1 MMDNSIDFLRDEV
14 RNGFY
19 IPTAIK
25 QAWAATLDILSKIDS
40 ICKKHGIRYF
50 ADWGSFLGAVRH
62 GGFIPWDDDLD
73 ICMLRDDYDKFR
85 QVADAELPESFVI
98 HDYERKENHWLFLAR
113 VVNNSKMCF
122 DLEYLNEHN
131 NFPWLAG
138 VDIFIKDYLYEDEG
152 KEKARCDEILNILAV
167 ADAIADGKGHNVG
180 ISQKLKEFS
189 KKYNTIFPVLLRN
202 KDSERQVAVELYR
215 LAEKQMARVK
225 PEETQRVG
233 QIFPWV
239 IKYGS
244 GAGEKKSWYEKSIR
258 LPFENTTIPVPANYN
273 EVLSKRYGDYCTVKK
288 NWDGHDYPFFEGQKK
303 EMERVSGES
312 VLRYKFD
319 RRLLERTVPEKSESL
334 KTVAKECTAEL
345 ERMLADA
352 NRICAEDAAT
362 SDAFDLLTQLVGD
375 MQQLAAD
382 LGTLVENVKGTD
394 RECTVKLVGSLQAL
408 CDALWEEYSEIKDKI
423 ENGNGDVAFSCGLGN
438 GFAKSKDALNKVI
451 QSVNDNI
458 LSRKEVLFLAIGTR
472 EWSAFECLYEKELQ
486 TPDTDVYVV
495 PLPVMKKSF
504 DGMINMTDDEIVES
518 AHLNEYPDNV
528 ECTDFREYD
537 LGMHAPDRVYIQ
549 NPYDEANPCLTVP
562 PYFYASNVR
571 KYADEVVYVPIAS
584 TSEFSENDG
593 CDMYNLG
600 HYVTAPGVICADK
613 VLVQSGNIK
622 RLYVDA
628 LTSFAGKDTAD
639 VWEDKIVVAESEKN
653 PVDAKECADKGV
665 GETQDSRK
673 KKLLL
678 CIGANEL
685 VETKER
691 SVPLA
696 EALNKKFKVLEDTA
710 DKIDVSL
717 VFYPEDK
724 DLWLEVEGNLAK
736 EVFEIIANT
745 NINVISSRPQDADTI
760 ARDYDAYYGS
770 PSPFVPAFSIAGKP
784 VMIADFGLE

>member
-167 ADAIADGKGHNVG
+167 ADAIADGEGHNEG

-319 RRLLERTVPEKSESL
+319 RRLLKRTVPEKSESL

-362 SDAFDLLTQLVGD
+362 SDFFDLLTQLVGD

-423 ENGNGDVAFSCGLGN
+423 ENGNGDVALSCGLGN
-438 GFAKSKDALNKVI
+438 GFAKSKDALNKAI

-458 LSRKEVLFLAIGTR
+458 LSRKEVLFLAIGTK
-472 EWSAFECLYEKELQ
+472 EWSAFECLYEKELK

-518 AHLNEYPDNV
+518 AHLNEYPENV

-549 NPYDEANPCLTVP
+549 NPYDEVNPCLTVP

-571 KYADEVVYVPIAS
+571 KYADEVVYVPIAP

-613 VLVQSGNIK
+613 VIVQSDNIK

-653 PVDAKECADKGV
+653 PVDAKKCADKGV
-665 GETQDSRK
+665 GETQNSRK
-673 KKLLL
+673 KKLLV

-685 VETKER
+685 VESKER

-696 EALNKKFKVLEDTA
+696 EALNKKFKVLEDAA
-710 DKIDVSL
+710 DKIEVSL

-724 DLWLEVEGNLAK
+724 RLWQEVDESLSK
-736 EVFEIIANT
+736 EVFEIIDRANMHF
-745 NINVISSRPQDADTI
+745 ISSKPQDADKI
-760 ARDYDAYYGS
+760 AQEFDAYYGS
-770 PSPFVPAFSIAGKP
+770 PSPFVPAFSISGKP